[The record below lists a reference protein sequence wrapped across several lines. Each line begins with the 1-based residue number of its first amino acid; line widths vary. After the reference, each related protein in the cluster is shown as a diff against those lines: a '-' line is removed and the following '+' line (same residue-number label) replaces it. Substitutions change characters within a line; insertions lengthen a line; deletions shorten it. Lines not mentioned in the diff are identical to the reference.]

1 MHELSILLFIGLFMK
16 SMTFI
21 LQRKASGQENSDDDF
36 GVEDE
41 IASHDNNNNNSND
54 DNDGD
59 SDTEIIRVMV
69 MMTCF
74 RLQMKRKRP
83 PFVSSMAWN
92 MQERTHKR

>member
-1 MHELSILLFIGLFMK
+1 MK

-21 LQRKASGQENSDDDF
+21 LQRKAGGQENNDDDF

-41 IASHDNNNNNSND
+41 IASQDNNHNNNND
-54 DNDGD
+54 DNYGV
-59 SDTEIIRVMV
+59 SDTVITRVMV

-83 PFVSSMAWN
+83 PFVLSMAWN